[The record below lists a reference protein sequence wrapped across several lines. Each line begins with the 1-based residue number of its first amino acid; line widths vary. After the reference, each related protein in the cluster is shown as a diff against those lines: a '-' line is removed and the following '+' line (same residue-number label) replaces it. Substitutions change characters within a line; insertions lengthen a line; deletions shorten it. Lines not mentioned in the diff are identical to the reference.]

1 LSKLFGIDA
10 KRGRDARDPEN
21 VTVAENPLT
30 TTGQSLRRAMRR
42 VRPPGMK
49 LPIFAIWLALGAGPA
64 LAAAAPPPA
73 PPSEADWR
81 TPDPQNVLV
90 IDTTKGRIIVEM
102 NPVQAPL
109 AVARVR
115 DLAKQG
121 IDDFMDQTGDPLD
134 NGTGA
139 SKLPNLSPEFSFRL
153 GSDLTFTP
161 VTKKES
167 LDAGFVGNLPVISQ
181 PIALGALTA
190 DGKVGAYASFCPG
203 VAGMARADAPD
214 TANSQFYLMRGLN
227 PNLDQKYAVWGRV
240 VSGMDVV
247 RAIKAGEP
255 PPPPADKMTKVRLL
269 ADLPP
274 GERPRVR
281 VIDTQGPWFKA
292 MVDRVKVEKIV
303 DFSICDIDLPSD
315 VK

>member
-1 LSKLFGIDA
+1 
-10 KRGRDARDPEN
+10 
-21 VTVAENPLT
+21 
-30 TTGQSLRRAMRR
+30 
-42 VRPPGMK
+42 MK

-81 TPDPQNVLV
+81 TPDPQNLLV

-115 DLAKQG
+115 ELTKQG
-121 IDDFMDQTGDPLD
+121 FYDGRAFFRVIDDFMDQTGDPLD

-139 SKLPNLSPEFSFRL
+139 SKLPNLPPEFSFRL
-153 GSDLTFTP
+153 GSDLIFTP
-161 VTKKES
+161 VTKKDS
-167 LDAGFVGNLPVISQ
+167 LDAGILGSLPVISQ

-203 VAGMARADAPD
+203 VAGMARADAAD

-240 VSGMDVV
+240 ISGMDVV
-247 RAIKAGEP
+247 KAIKTGEP
-255 PPPPADKMTKVRLL
+255 PPPPADKMTKVRMLT
-269 ADLPP
+269 DLPP
-274 GERPRVR
+274 GEQPRVR

-292 MVDRVKVEKIV
+292 MVARVKAEKVV

-315 VK
+315 IK